1 MNSSR
6 SHPVHYPHETEANPS
21 RPEHLRQRNARVV
34 LRLLRMHDPCSKADL
49 VRLSG
54 LSAPTISSAVALLES
69 HGLIKY
75 IGDGESKGGRPP
87 GLLRFQAQHAFVAG
101 VDIGGTSLRMMLADL
116 NGKVAAQWSTQFA
129 ANQRTPRTV
138 CRLMR
143 KGLAALCKQGKIPMK
158 KILHITAGAPGI
170 TNVDAGVV
178 VSAPNLSGWNDVSLR
193 AMIETSMCVPAVVEN
208 DTNLAA
214 IGEQWRGAAEGI
226 ENFIFVALG
235 TGLGAGIFLRG
246 RAYHG
251 ANWSAGEIGYMG
263 LKDKGRQPLRVRST
277 GQLDRAIG
285 GAGIEAAWR
294 RLLRTQR
301 KKQDGL
307 AELRATEIFDLAVD
321 GHALAAEI
329 VGYTARVLADCLSDL
344 ALALDPELIVLG
356 GGIGCHA
363 ALCGATEKMLSQNEF
378 ARPRILSSSLGTQ
391 AQLYGAICVSLAAI
405 EDRLIAQA
413 ARVSYC

>member
-1 MNSSR
+1 MSSSR
-6 SHPVHYPHETEANPS
+6 SHPVQYPHESETNPS
-21 RPEHLRQRNARVV
+21 RPEHLRQGNARVL
-34 LRLLRMHDPCSKADL
+34 LRLLRAHDPCSKADL

-69 HGLIKY
+69 RGSIKY

-101 VDIGGTSLRMMLADL
+101 ADIGGTSLRMMLADL
-116 NGKVAAQWSTQFA
+116 NGTVVAQWSTHFT
-129 ANQRTPRTV
+129 ANQRTPRAV
-138 CRLMR
+138 CTLMR
-143 KGLAALCKQGKIPMK
+143 KGLAALCKEGKIAMK

-178 VSAPNLSGWNDVSLR
+178 VSAPNLSGWNDVPLR
-193 AMIETSMCVPAVVEN
+193 AMIEASMGVPAAVEN

-214 IGEQWRGAAEGI
+214 IGEQWRGAAEGV
-226 ENFIFVALG
+226 ENFVFVALG

-263 LKDKGRQPLRVRST
+263 LRDKGREPLRVRST

-285 GAGIEAAWR
+285 GAGIEAEWR

-307 AELRATEIFDLAVD
+307 ADLRATEIFDLAAD

-329 VGYTARVLADCLSDL
+329 VEYTARVLADCVSDL
-344 ALALDPELIVLG
+344 ALALDPELVVLG
-356 GGIGCHA
+356 GGIGSHG
-363 ALCGATEKMLSQNEF
+363 ALCAATETMLRQNEF
-378 ARPRILSSSLGTQ
+378 ARPRIVSSSLGTE
-391 AQLYGAICVSLAAI
+391 AQMYGAISVSLAAI
-405 EDRLIAQA
+405 EERLIA
-413 ARVSYC
+413 